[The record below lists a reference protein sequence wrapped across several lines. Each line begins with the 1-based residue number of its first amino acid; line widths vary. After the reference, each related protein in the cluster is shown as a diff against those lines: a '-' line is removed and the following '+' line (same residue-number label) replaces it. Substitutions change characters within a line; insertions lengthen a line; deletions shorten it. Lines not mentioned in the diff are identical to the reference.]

1 MLIQQMGLAKYSALA
16 NDSYTPSIVIT
27 NPGDTLTLFL
37 GLSSSW
43 GIEWVCSMHNAWEL
57 DP

>member
-1 MLIQQMGLAKYSALA
+1 MGLAKYSALA